1 MSKRIIYYYQT
12 FSTLR
17 PILDH
22 PTCCGVTHIH
32 LSAFHFGTN
41 KDGSPYIHMNN
52 YPPQDKQFVDVWK
65 EIEEAH
71 NKGIKIVLMLGGAGG
86 AFEVLF
92 SNYIVY
98 SILLLQ
104 TFRNYPCIGGID
116 LDIEEEVQLD
126 DVKKLIRLIRNEMGD
141 SFIISMAPVQ
151 SSLES
156 DEPGMGGFSYKDLY
170 NR

>member
-52 YPPQDKQFVDVWK
+52 YNPEDKQFVDVWK

-71 NKGIKIVLMLGGAGG
+71 NKGIKI
-86 AFEVLF
+86 
-92 SNYIVY
+92 
-98 SILLLQ
+98 Q
-104 TFRNYPCIGGID
+104 THTFY
-116 LDIEEEVQLD
+116 DI
-126 DVKKLIRLIRNEMGD
+126 I
-141 SFIISMAPVQ
+141 SFIII
-151 SSLES
+151 
-156 DEPGMGGFSYKDLY
+156 FLY
-170 NR
+170 SFF